1 MQTQHLEVIPRII
14 DASIAVN
21 YQKAEPLAT
30 SAPSA
35 PPAST
40 PTPDNIQK
48 NNAAMVAAPT
58 FTQRFFTA
66 VKDYMIPI
74 LFVIVVIVCIYILW
88 KYFTK
93 YRTST
98 EEPIVVHEALT
109 ENTAPDKPDLSKYV
123 FDANCSDDE
132 ETDSKLSVIEEESG
146 DESGEESDEESGED
160 ESGEESDEDE
170 SGEDESGE
178 DESGDENEESGEE
191 EGSENDSLPSL
202 ITEPDLNAINNLI
215 NQSIDHQHID
225 TFLLDERPELI
236 NYNQSSE
243 RFEYISPTPEA
254 SENENESDDMFNLST
269 EESKPKARRARK
281 SKRVVL

>member
-35 PPAST
+35 PSAPT

-146 DESGEESDEESGED
+146 DESDEESDEESGED

>member
-35 PPAST
+35 PPAPT

-146 DESGEESDEESGED
+146 DESGEESDED
-160 ESGEESDEDE
+160 ESGEDE